1 MRFTPALFVL
11 SGLAALVVAS
21 PTNGGGSGSTSG
33 SDLDI
38 LGCALTLVGCVANI
52 DADVSPVTSC
62 LNMGLPLNLL
72 ADATCVVNETVDLIN
87 SGVDIPKGI
96 CTQCV
101 CKFAE
106 VPLGVCS

>member
-11 SGLAALVVAS
+11 SGFASLVVAS
-21 PTNGGGSGSTSG
+21 PTNGGGSTSG
-33 SDLDI
+33 GDLDI

-62 LNMGLPLNLL
+62 LNVGLPLDPL
-72 ADATCVVNETVDLIN
+72 ADATCVVNETANLIN
-87 SGVDIPKGI
+87 KGVDIPKGI

-101 CKFAE
+101 CKFAK
-106 VPLGVCS
+106 VPLGVCL